1 MIQITIIKIT
11 GYGPWTLTLGSDR
24 EHEIQM
30 LQASLY
36 LQIQKLFSEKN
47 GLVFLNRSDEF
58 FAITN
63 GITLEDHIEIQKKLE
78 SSFDLKLSMS
88 VGYGD
93 SPFDA
98 NISAYEEKK
107 SGKSLNKKHSI
118 YGSIISFPTNTWKDT
133 TAFDQH
139 VIIMHLDVDD
149 LTSKRKT
156 MSPYEIS
163 SLMFKLYSKM
173 SDYFLTRKSLSFF
186 MGGDNFMVIGNS
198 NYKQSAEEFI
208 KIIKK
213 ELNVNLNCGIG
224 TGKTAREA
232 VKHATKS
239 LDTIREIRDSGKE
252 KPEIYEIA

>member
-36 LQIQKLFSEKN
+36 LQIQKLFSQKN
-47 GLVFLNRSDEF
+47 GLVFSNRSDEF
-58 FAITN
+58 FVITN
-63 GITLEDHIEIQKKLE
+63 GITLEDHIEIQTKLE

-88 VGYGD
+88 IGFGD

-98 NISAYEEKK
+98 NVCASDGKK
-107 SGKSLNKKHSI
+107 SETVLNDKHNI
-118 YGSIISFPTNTWKDT
+118 YGFIDGVNKSKVT
-133 TAFDQH
+133 
-139 VIIMHLDVDD
+139 IMHLDVDN

-156 MSPYEIS
+156 ASPYEIS
-163 SLMFKLYSKM
+163 SLMFKLYAKM

-186 MGGDNFMVIGNS
+186 MGGDNFMVVANS
-198 NYKQSAEEFI
+198 NYKESVEEFI
-208 KIIKK
+208 TIIKN
-213 ELNVNLNCGIG
+213 EFSIVLNCGIG

-232 VKHATKS
+232 VKLATKS

>member
-36 LQIQKLFSEKN
+36 LQIQKLFSQKN
-47 GLVFLNRSDEF
+47 GLVFSNRSDEF
-58 FAITN
+58 FVITN
-63 GITLEDHIEIQKKLE
+63 GITLEDHIEIQTKLE

-88 VGYGD
+88 IGFGD

-98 NISAYEEKK
+98 NVCASDGKK
-107 SGKSLNKKHSI
+107 SETVLNDKHNI
-118 YGSIISFPTNTWKDT
+118 YGFIDGVNKSKVT
-133 TAFDQH
+133 
-139 VIIMHLDVDD
+139 IMHLDVDN

-156 MSPYEIS
+156 VSPYEIS
-163 SLMFKLYSKM
+163 SLMFKLYAKM

-186 MGGDNFMVIGNS
+186 MGGDNFMVVANS
-198 NYKQSAEEFI
+198 NYKESVEEFI
-208 KIIKK
+208 TIIKN
-213 ELNVNLNCGIG
+213 EFSIVLNCGIG

-232 VKHATKS
+232 VKLATKS

>member
-1 MIQITIIKIT
+1 MIQITIIKIA

-36 LQIQKLFSEKN
+36 LQIQKLFSQKN
-47 GLVFLNRSDEF
+47 GLVFSNRSDEF
-58 FAITN
+58 FVITN
-63 GITLEDHIEIQKKLE
+63 GITLEDHIEIQTKLE

-88 VGYGD
+88 IGFGD

-98 NISAYEEKK
+98 NVCASDGKK
-107 SGKSLNKKHSI
+107 SETVLNDKHNI
-118 YGSIISFPTNTWKDT
+118 YGFIDGVNKSKVT
-133 TAFDQH
+133 
-139 VIIMHLDVDD
+139 IMHLDVDN

-156 MSPYEIS
+156 VSPYEIS
-163 SLMFKLYSKM
+163 SLMFKLYAKM

-186 MGGDNFMVIGNS
+186 MGGDNFMVVANS
-198 NYKQSAEEFI
+198 NYKESVEEFI
-208 KIIKK
+208 TIIKN
-213 ELNVNLNCGIG
+213 EFSIVLNCGIG
-224 TGKTAREA
+224 TGNTAREA
-232 VKHATKS
+232 VKLATKS